1 MRPGGPQALPA
12 ERSAM
17 KLPQISQP
25 ERYGGLY
32 VFDFGE
38 WAAIGYTAEEI
49 AMLLESERYR
59 DGKVYK
65 IHRAYPDGSL
75 ELRGLSRERF
85 QLESGLFFY
94 RSARP
99 AARADYEALAF
110 LARRQA
116 PPCRAKLQLA
126 DLGSGGTGQRQ
137 RFAVA
142 LIFPAEYEDEIGAW
156 LNEADYQGGDLA
168 EGGISLVT
176 RYYELEKTI
185 LERQQLW
192 GQPAIP
198 ARSREEV
205 YASVRRAVQR

>member
-1 MRPGGPQALPA
+1 
-12 ERSAM
+12 M

-25 ERYGGLY
+25 ERYRGLY

-38 WAAIGYTAEEI
+38 WAALGYTAEEI
-49 AMLLESERYR
+49 TMLLESERYR

-65 IHRAYPDGSL
+65 IHRAWPDGSL
-75 ELRGLSRERF
+75 ELRGVSGERF
-85 QLESGLFFY
+85 QLESGMFFY
-94 RSARP
+94 RATLP
-99 AARADYEALAF
+99 AARADYESLAS
-110 LARRQA
+110 LACTQA

-126 DLGSGGTGQRQ
+126 DFGSAGTDQRQ
-137 RFAVA
+137 RFVVT
-142 LIFPAEYEDEIGAW
+142 LIFPAEYEDEIGVW

-176 RYYELEKTI
+176 RYYEQEKTI

-192 GQPAIP
+192 SQAAIP

>member
-1 MRPGGPQALPA
+1 
-12 ERSAM
+12 M
-17 KLPQISQP
+17 KLPPISQP
-25 ERYGGLY
+25 ERYRGLY
-32 VFDFGE
+32 LFDFGA
-38 WAAIGYTAEEI
+38 WVALGYTAEEI

-65 IHRAYPDGSL
+65 IHRANPDGSL
-75 ELRGLSRERF
+75 ELRSLSRERF

-94 RSARP
+94 RSELP
-99 AARADYEALAF
+99 AARADFESFAALA
-110 LARRQA
+110 RSRP

-126 DLGSGGTGQRQ
+126 DFGPAAADEGH
-137 RFAVA
+137 RFALA

-156 LNEADYQGGDLA
+156 LSEADYQGGDLA

-176 RYYELEKTI
+176 RYYEQDKTL

-192 GQPAIP
+192 SQAAIP